1 MNIEKK
7 ETLIGTTIRS
17 DYSIVYTAE
26 TSIIEDG
33 KVLSSKTYKRPV
45 NPVGTYDDL
54 PEQVKEITSK
64 LWTPDVVANYKAT
77 KDAQQ
82 KELDDLLRPS
92 PESEPAPEP
101 TDG

>member
-7 ETLIGTTIRS
+7 EILIGVTIRS
-17 DYSIVYTAE
+17 DYSIVYTIQ
-26 TSIIEDG
+26 TGITEDG
-33 KVLSSKTYKRPV
+33 KVLSSKTYKRAIQPI
-45 NPVGTYDDL
+45 GTYDDL

-77 KDAQQ
+77 MDAQQ
-82 KELDDLLRPS
+82 KELDDILQH
-92 PESEPAPEP
+92 ESEPAPEP